1 MTDRHVRVAA
11 SPDADDRFMVWAL
24 ATGRLA
30 TPGYTWS
37 FEHHPTDV
45 LNTLGDRD
53 DLDVLALS
61 MAAWPALAGRW
72 RILPHGGSLGEGY
85 GPVVV
90 ATAPRT
96 VASLSGRPVAIPGE
110 TTTAWSV
117 LRMLVDAVP
126 VHTPITP
133 YALAFDRLRSGEVDA
148 ALLIHEGRLTW
159 QDEGF
164 HAVVELGQAWRGI
177 AGTLPLP
184 LGINTLRADLPV
196 AEQAAIS
203 HHLRAAIAYGLDH
216 REDAIA
222 WLLDNGSSLRDAA
235 QLRTYLDMYANARTL
250 DYGDEGREAVAFYLD
265 AGRKAGLWAATP
277 PDWSP

>member
-1 MTDRHVRVAA
+1 VSTRHVRVAA

-45 LNTLGDRD
+45 LNTLGDRA

-61 MAAWPALAGRW
+61 MAAWPGLAGRW
-72 RILPHGGSLGEGY
+72 RILPHGGSMGEGY

-90 ATAPRT
+90 ATTPRSLS
-96 VASLSGRPVAIPGE
+96 SLSGRPVAIPGE

-133 YALAFDRLRSGEVDA
+133 YALAFDRLRAGEVDA

-159 QDEGF
+159 QAEGF
-164 HAVVELGQAWRGI
+164 HAVVELGQAWREI
-177 AGTLPLP
+177 AGERPLP
-184 LGINTLRADLPV
+184 LGINAIRASLAPAD
-196 AEQAAIS
+196 QAAIS
-203 HHLRAAIAYGLDH
+203 RHLRDAIAYGLAH

-222 WLLDNGSSLRDAA
+222 WLLDHGSSLREAG

-250 DYGDEGREAVAFYLD
+250 DYGDAGRDAVSFYLQK
-265 AGRKAGLWAATP
+265 GSEVGLWAAVAA
-277 PDWSP
+277 DWAP

>member
-1 MTDRHVRVAA
+1 MTARHVRVAA

-24 ATGRLA
+24 ATGRLE
-30 TPGYTWS
+30 TPGFTWS

-45 LNTLGDRD
+45 LNTLGDRE

-61 MAAWPALAGRW
+61 MAAWPRLADRW

-90 ATAPRT
+90 ATTPRD

-117 LRMLVDAVP
+117 LRMLVEAVP

-133 YALAFDRLRSGEVDA
+133 YELAFERLRSGEVDA

-159 QDEGF
+159 EAEGF
-164 HAVVELGQAWRGI
+164 YAVVELGQAWRAI
-177 AGTLPLP
+177 AGDLPLP
-184 LGINTLRADLPV
+184 LGINTLRASLP
-196 AEQAAIS
+196 ASEQRAIS
-203 HHLRAAIAYGLDH
+203 AHLRAAIAYGLSH
-216 REDAIA
+216 REDAIT
-222 WLLDNGSSLRDAA
+222 WLLDHGSSLRDAE

-250 DYGDEGREAVAFYLD
+250 DYGEEGRAAVAFYLD
-265 AGRKAGLWAATP
+265 RGAKTGLWPAIEA
-277 PDWSP
+277 DWAP